1 MLFSYLANDI
11 SIVGSRANE
20 AGQTEGD
27 RRIVFQMLF
36 SYFANDIFLLCKR
49 YCPTS
54 QMILSSKG
62 AAQMDRAERRETEEL
77 FSKCYFSTL
86 QTIFSYFAN
95 DINIE
100 GSRANGPGQTEGDR
114 RIVFQMLFFYCAND
128 IFLLC
133 K

>member
-54 QMILSSKG
+54 QMILSSRG
-62 AAQMDRAERRETEEL
+62 AAQMDRAKRRETKEL
-77 FSKCYFSTL
+77 FSKCYFSTF

-95 DINIE
+95 DININHKCYFFKHCP
-100 GSRANGPGQTEGDR
+100 RLFLPINDYLR
-114 RIVFQMLFFYCAND
+114 RIGGFFPR
-128 IFLLC
+128 
-133 K
+133 